1 MIPIYV
7 ILVIAIITVTF
18 LIVGGAYLWHYS
30 LITKI
35 DTLEQSQAV
44 LQQKLNATADAEED
58 EATDTEEEDVEEAVQ
73 QDLSPLK
80 SAIEAEE
87 IAQDYQYRHGQL
99 EGFISLEKGNSLV
112 FAKKALA
119 KLYENEEIIQGFY
132 FPKSPANE
140 NVIFLSTS
148 VDAYNLKTPHLNK
161 IYSYNIK
168 TGEITELYEEKV
180 TNDRLLRTM
189 GIEGSKL
196 ILMVDM
202 IDNSP
207 GPCFSIWAHWD
218 DFEYLELSD
227 VNAGLESYKVP
238 AYQVNEGRKESEKCE
253 EQMKQD

>member
-7 ILVIAIITVTF
+7 ILAIAIITVAF
-18 LIVGGAYLWHYS
+18 MFVGGAYLWHYS

-35 DTLEQSQAV
+35 DTLQHNQAV
-44 LQQKLNATADAEED
+44 LQQKLNATTDVEEDKVIDTEEDAEE
-58 EATDTEEEDVEEAVQ
+58 TVQ
-73 QDLSPLK
+73 PDLSPLK
-80 SAIEAEE
+80 SAIEDDE
-87 IAQDYQYRHGQL
+87 ITQDYQYRHGQL

-119 KLYENEEIIQGFY
+119 KFYENEEIIQGFY
-132 FPKSPANE
+132 FPKSPVND

-148 VDAYNLKTPHLNK
+148 VDAYDLKTPHYNK
-161 IYSYNIK
+161 IYSYNMK
-168 TGEITELYEEKV
+168 TGELTEIYQEKV
-180 TNDRLLRTM
+180 KNDRLLRTM

-207 GPCFSIWAHWD
+207 GPCFSIWAHWEN
-218 DFEYLELSD
+218 FEYLELSD
-227 VNAGLESYKVP
+227 VNVGLKSYQVP
-238 AYQVNEGRKESEKCE
+238 VYKVNEGRQESEKCE